1 MNSLIYLFL
10 FHTLGSK
17 LQVNGQN
24 ETGQMPV
31 SVWGWVGGKEEGE
44 QNPGLGLLNVRS
56 PLLLSSL
63 PLVVPK
69 GLPRTEG
76 F

>member
-24 ETGQMPV
+24 ETGQMQV
-31 SVWGWVGGKEEGE
+31 SVWGWVGGKEEG
-44 QNPGLGLLNVRS
+44 GA
-56 PLLLSSL
+56 
-63 PLVVPK
+63 K
-69 GLPRTEG
+69 PRAWPPQREVTSFAVIPTFSG
-76 F
+76 AQGVATN